1 MKRPTNWQFGALLI
15 AAVGVGAVLSGVIGL
30 DRDGRGERAE
40 PVTTIVLADPL
51 DPPEKRVVEPSA
63 ESQRGAGSEST
74 PPPNTAGAA
83 GGGAQALAAQGDRAS
98 QTRAKEILKARVLD
112 GGASDPERRMLKA
125 LCKLLGDQSCV
136 N

>member
-1 MKRPTNWQFGALLI
+1 MKRLTNWQLGALLI
-15 AAVGVGAVLSGVIGL
+15 GAVGVGAVLSGVIGP

-63 ESQRGAGSEST
+63 ESRRGAGSAST
-74 PPPNTAGAA
+74 PPPTAAGAA

-112 GGASDPERRMLKA
+112 GGASDSERRMLKA

-136 N
+136 D